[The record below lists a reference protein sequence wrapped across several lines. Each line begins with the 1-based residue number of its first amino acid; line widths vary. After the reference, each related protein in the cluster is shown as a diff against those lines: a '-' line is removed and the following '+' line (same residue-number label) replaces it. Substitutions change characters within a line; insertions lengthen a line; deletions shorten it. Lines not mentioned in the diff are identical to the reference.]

1 MNASG
6 LWQSATGLFDA
17 GLRQARQAFGY
28 DAVDTGEGKRRAPS
42 GVTRSEDDELP
53 VQKRRKLLSQTRDL
67 ARNFALLGWAIRQHL
82 NYITTFNFQP
92 KTGNRR
98 LNQKLAAFLENWSE
112 PENFDVA
119 GITPLWNF
127 IRLAE
132 VRRCIDGDMLALK
145 LANGQV
151 QAIEGDRLLSPRTAP
166 REIAARNWFHGVELG
181 PYGRHLAYA
190 VHGRGK
196 SNDFGAVG
204 SSQFVFERAV
214 PAYQALLFAHR
225 ERFDQVRGITPLTA
239 AINSLVD
246 TQEGIDFI
254 STKLKVHALFGLAV
268 MRGDPNGPADDAT
281 QDYTQLILGKRPLIL
296 DMDRGERAEFL
307 ESRTPATETQ
317 AFLELLIQLTLKALD
332 IPYSFFRENF
342 TNYSGQRQALVM
354 YNESA
359 KIKRRSVLWLL
370 NGLTRW
376 RLQLAVIDR
385 QLPQQVLEPWMW
397 QWIPTGVPWIDPLK
411 EVQAN
416 AAALALGVTSK
427 TRICAAQGLDYEEI
441 LDELVAERKLEEE
454 RGLTFD
460 VTTAAQVVTPRSA
473 RRKRLKAK
481 TQEGA

>member
-6 LWQSATGLFDA
+6 LWQSASGLFDA

-28 DAVDTGEGKRRAPS
+28 DAVDTGEGKRRSPS

-92 KTGNRR
+92 KTGSRR

-119 GITPLWNF
+119 RITPLWNF

-166 REIAARNWFHGVELG
+166 REIAARNWFHGVELDR
-181 PYGRHLAYA
+181 YGRHLAYA

-214 PAYQALLFAHR
+214 PAHQALLFAHR

-254 STKLKVHALFGLAV
+254 SAKLKVRKATFFIRGSVLRRSRVFHWDSAVIQRDCRLA
-268 MRGDPNGPADDAT
+268 
-281 QDYTQLILGKRPLIL
+281 
-296 DMDRGERAEFL
+296 DRSSG
-307 ESRTPATETQ
+307 SR
-317 AFLELLIQLTLKALD
+317 
-332 IPYSFFRENF
+332 SRRFR
-342 TNYSGQRQALVM
+342 ALVGPF
-354 YNESA
+354 A
-359 KIKRRSVLWLL
+359 AP
-370 NGLTRW
+370 
-376 RLQLAVIDR
+376 AVC
-385 QLPQQVLEPWMW
+385 P
-397 QWIPTGVPWIDPLK
+397 GV
-411 EVQAN
+411 
-416 AAALALGVTSK
+416 AAAEW
-427 TRICAAQGLDYEEI
+427 RE
-441 LDELVAERKLEEE
+441 
-454 RGLTFD
+454 
-460 VTTAAQVVTPRSA
+460 
-473 RRKRLKAK
+473 
-481 TQEGA
+481 